1 MYPSFFK
8 NLGQLKISEIKKLI
22 NCRVLNIDDNE
33 EFYDLVST
41 NDIKE
46 NSITFSYDN
55 ENIENLKNTET
66 QNFAIICSEK
76 KAEKLSASYKLLI
89 VKDVHDAV
97 AISSTFFYR
106 DLNKKEIE
114 ELNDPFI
121 GANPSISKYSHI
133 DKGVFI
139 GDNVTIDDGAIIKHG
154 CVIGNGTK
162 IESNSVISNSIIG
175 ENVRVGPNT
184 SIGQQGFGFSIN
196 KNKNKNIFHIGRT
209 ILKKNSSIGSN
220 CTIDRGSF
228 SDTIIGENTF
238 FDNQCH
244 VAHNVQIGRNCVFAG
259 MTGIAGSTIIGNG
272 VLTGGQVGISGHL
285 KIGNNVQIAA
295 KSAVYQNISDNEVI
309 MGIPAVNKF
318 KFLKNV
324 KKTYG

>member
-8 NLGQLKISEIKKLI
+8 NLGQFKISEIKKLI
-22 NCRVLNIDDNE
+22 NCRVLNISDNE

-114 ELNDPFI
+114 N
-121 GANPSISKYSHI
+121 
-133 DKGVFI
+133 
-139 GDNVTIDDGAIIKHG
+139 
-154 CVIGNGTK
+154 
-162 IESNSVISNSIIG
+162 
-175 ENVRVGPNT
+175 
-184 SIGQQGFGFSIN
+184 
-196 KNKNKNIFHIGRT
+196 
-209 ILKKNSSIGSN
+209 
-220 CTIDRGSF
+220 
-228 SDTIIGENTF
+228 
-238 FDNQCH
+238 
-244 VAHNVQIGRNCVFAG
+244 
-259 MTGIAGSTIIGNG
+259 
-272 VLTGGQVGISGHL
+272 
-285 KIGNNVQIAA
+285 
-295 KSAVYQNISDNEVI
+295 
-309 MGIPAVNKF
+309 
-318 KFLKNV
+318 
-324 KKTYG
+324 